1 MIYGKLMAR
10 NMLLS
15 LGRQAG
21 FIARLSKLDLEQE
34 TQHLLAE
41 KLQSDIYFYSEL
53 PYPISR

>member
-34 TQHLLAE
+34 IQHLLAG
-41 KLQSDIYFYSEL
+41 KIA
-53 PYPISR
+53 I